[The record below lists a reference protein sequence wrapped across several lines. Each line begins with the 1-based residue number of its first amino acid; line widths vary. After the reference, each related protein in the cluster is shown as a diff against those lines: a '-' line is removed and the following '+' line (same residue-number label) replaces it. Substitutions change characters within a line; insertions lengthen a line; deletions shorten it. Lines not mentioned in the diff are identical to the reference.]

1 MNERYTLKKEMF
13 IIFIGAVLVA
23 IITAHLD
30 LFEVI
35 HDFAIAHE
43 KWEIDELFVL
53 SIYFSLA
60 FSLFSFRRWKD
71 ALKEIQNRKKLE
83 QDLLKSKNEADQA
96 KTSMGKFLVDMSHE
110 LRTPLNAII
119 GFSDILFDG
128 MVGELNEKQKDYVYT
143 ISKSGTHLLHLIN
156 QLLDLAKIES
166 GKLELNIEEFEL
178 QDLFDEVS
186 AIIAALAKKKS
197 IIISYEVT
205 PDLGLLNA
213 DRLKIKQILFNLV
226 SNAIKFTSEKGTV
239 SIMAEKIRDNT
250 MLLKVS
256 DNGSGMS
263 PDDMKKIFRPFEQLG
278 NMEDSG
284 YKGTGLGLSIVQ
296 DLVSLHKG
304 KVWVES
310 EPGKGSVFLV
320 ELPVSVNEVYW
331 RRK

>member
-1 MNERYTLKKEMF
+1 MF
-13 IIFIGAVLVA
+13 IQYPKA
-23 IITAHLD
+23 
-30 LFEVI
+30 
-35 HDFAIAHE
+35 
-43 KWEIDELFVL
+43 
-53 SIYFSLA
+53 
-60 FSLFSFRRWKD
+60 
-71 ALKEIQNRKKLE
+71 
-83 QDLLKSKNEADQA
+83 
-96 KTSMGKFLVDMSHE
+96 
-110 LRTPLNAII
+110 
-119 GFSDILFDG
+119 
-128 MVGELNEKQKDYVYT
+128 
-143 ISKSGTHLLHLIN
+143 GTHLLHLIN

-197 IIISYEVT
+197 IIISYEVA